1 MVSGLWLRS
10 IDVTLLLKNNL
21 SESKVVSI
29 KANQSE
35 VSIVQALIQPIKG
48 KHGDLELLTDLV
60 KDYDLLVL

>member
-1 MVSGLWLRS
+1 M
-10 IDVTLLLKNNL
+10 
-21 SESKVVSI
+21 SI

-60 KDYDLLVL
+60 KDYDLLVLWGHVQQSYLDPSASL